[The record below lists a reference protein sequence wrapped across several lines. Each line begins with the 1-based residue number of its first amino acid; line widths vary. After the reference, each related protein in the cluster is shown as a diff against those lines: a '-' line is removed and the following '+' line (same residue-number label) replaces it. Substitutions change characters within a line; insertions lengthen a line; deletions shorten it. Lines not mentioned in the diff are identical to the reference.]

1 MNFYR
6 RFINDY
12 LNITTFFID
21 LLKGNKNNKKS
32 GLLK

>member
-6 RFINDY
+6 RFINNY
-12 LNITTFFID
+12 LSIITSLID

-32 GLLK
+32 RLLK